1 MKRIGIIG
9 LGDMGIGLSRNI
21 LKAGF
26 ELTGFD
32 LREDR
37 LQMLESA
44 GGKRGTSVAAV
55 GESSDTVFIMVL
67 NGRQAINVVEGNDGL
82 RSSMKPG

>member
-21 LKAGF
+21 IKGGF

-32 LREDR
+32 LREER
-37 LQMLESA
+37 LQMLEDA
-44 GGKRGTSVAAV
+44 GGKRGMSVADV
-55 GESSDTVFIMVL
+55 GENSDAVFVMVL
-67 NGRQAINVVEGNDGL
+67 NGQ
-82 RSSMKPG
+82 